1 MKSVGDVM
9 VLCSLLTVHVT
20 VEGPWTPVYNIAVLQ
35 TAPQFC
41 VLVFS
46 FLQFGFPL
54 FSCLL
59 IGCCYVV
66 GSETSITLLQ
76 VVGHLSILFGWTQIV
91 CIENSSVLMQ
101 AFQECFPDT
110 KSKLGAGLDEVLIG
124 IQLVASLPLSV
135 RADQFGPLLSV
146 YLAFP
151 VFRD

>member
-1 MKSVGDVM
+1 
-9 VLCSLLTVHVT
+9 
-20 VEGPWTPVYNIAVLQ
+20 
-35 TAPQFC
+35 
-41 VLVFS
+41 
-46 FLQFGFPL
+46 
-54 FSCLL
+54 
-59 IGCCYVV
+59 
-66 GSETSITLLQ
+66 
-76 VVGHLSILFGWTQIV
+76 
-91 CIENSSVLMQ
+91 MQ

>member
-9 VLCSLLTVHVT
+9 VLCSILTVHVT
-20 VEGPWTPVYNIAVLQ
+20 VEGPWTHVYNIAVLQ

-41 VLVFS
+41 VLIFS
-46 FLQFGFPL
+46 FLLFGFPL
-54 FSCLL
+54 FSRLL

-76 VVGHLSILFGWTQIV
+76 VVGQLSILFGLTQIV
-91 CIENSSVLMQ
+91 CIENSSVLMK

-110 KSKLGAGLDEVLIG
+110 KSKLGAGLDGVLIG

-135 RADQFGPLLSV
+135 RADQFGPLFSLD
-146 YLAFP
+146 LAFP
-151 VFRD
+151 DA